1 MTIRYLPVTGR
12 SCLAGTGI
20 RCSSRTLSLTGH
32 RPRIQGTRNDRAAL
46 EETSPHHL
54 SPPAVGDLFLGP
66 YSACSVLNEP
76 MQPRR
81 KPSRLSP
88 RIFIGRRP
96 QARRYVAPS
105 RASRLDGAAQPRLE
119 LRMP

>member
-1 MTIRYLPVTGR
+1 MELVTTVRR
-12 SCLAGTGI
+12 SRRRRRITYPL
-20 RCSSRTLSLTGH
+20 RRSL
-32 RPRIQGTRNDRAAL
+32 
-46 EETSPHHL
+46 
-54 SPPAVGDLFLGP
+54 GDLFLGP
-66 YSACSVLNEP
+66 YSACSVLNER

-88 RIFIGRRP
+88 RIFTGRRH

-105 RASRLDGAAQPRLE
+105 RASRLDGAAQPKLE